1 MSKYINIPN
10 EMHERIKYLRIEN
23 GYTQREVAEAINIG
37 IAAYSHYEN
46 GKRSINTDII
56 TRLADFYSVTSDFIM
71 GYTSFANA
79 RNSSNILSFFSDAAL
94 ENIINM
100 ESMKSKDAIS
110 MLNSLLSD
118 EECIPLLEGL
128 KKVCEIPDI
137 ISDRPQYFPKD
148 EEMTVGKKYLLTML
162 GLDEYDSNYSLYT
175 LEKLIGTLGYDSK
188 NYFRVARELLK
199 SSFMSHLENFIA
211 KRARSKEVHE
221 MFREK
226 LNILYRDKH

>member
-199 SSFMSHLENFIA
+199 SAFMSHLENFIA

-221 MFREK
+221 AFREK